1 MNLPK
6 RYGQSRVE
14 HCIFC
19 GKTGVL
25 RNKEGMTVC
34 MSHKE
39 SRLPEMKCACGKW
52 LELRNGKFGSYF
64 RCFDCGNISMKK
76 VLDMNPLSK
85 EIQKN
90 SSKYFS
96 ETVNSKT
103 GKKEITV
110 RSDQVD
116 CMY

>member
-14 HCIFC
+14 NCIFC
-19 GKTGVL
+19 GKIGVL
-25 RNKEGMTVC
+25 KNKEGMTAC

-52 LELRNGKFGSYF
+52 LELRSGKFGSYF

-76 VLDMNPLSK
+76 AFDMNPLSK
-85 EIQKN
+85 EIQKI

-96 ETVNSKT
+96 ETLNSKT